1 MTERQDAWEV
11 REFTQYLR
19 DLVTLLD
26 PGSGWYGLFLRRDPA
41 GMRACLD
48 GAEIP
53 PWDVME
59 SLLGDLA
66 ALRGTA
72 YARHESVRAA
82 GLYSSSV
89 AAHDRRPGGRRVLV
103 ERLELMRGEQ
113 ARAARRLRAAGAGGT
128 TPPDADA
135 DADAEAAAWARDD
148 HVRATARCSELRE
161 RLAAAAVPDGWFRT
175 EAPGERVVRDVPG
188 ASGEREV
195 TGVPEAQGAQ
205 DVPEWAAERA
215 AELLEA
221 PDRAGDACPERVRKA
236 GPERVARVG
245 PEHVTQGGA
254 ERVTKRG
261 PERVPQAPSSVP
273 GPPVPGP
280 PVPGPSVPG
289 PSVPGPSAP
298 GRRRPRGARFA
309 GLDLDEA
316 DDAAVLPAPV
326 LPLPPTAAA
335 APRGARFAAAP
346 PGDGTS
352 AGSATRAAA
361 PDPEAHRAAVRAVER
376 LVRLRAAGSSGE
388 AHAVLC
394 EAAGLPAEWLP
405 ALAVE
410 LHRAGLDAD
419 WATLLWEVSSL
430 PPARLASAAGAL
442 HAAGRPDDCAQLLRQ
457 GVARP
462 AGEIAAAVVA
472 LQRAGRGPQA
482 RALLGAF
489 VRVRTP
495 QDAAKVAAGDP
506 NRLVPPLLAAAR
518 AVSPARERDV
528 AHALRV
534 AGIAGA
540 P

>member
-48 GAEIP
+48 GVEIP
-53 PWDVME
+53 PWDVMD

-72 YARHESVRAA
+72 FAQRESVRAA

-89 AAHDRRPGGRRVLV
+89 AAHDRRPGGRQVLV

-128 TPPDADA
+128 TPPE
-135 DADAEAAAWARDD
+135 AEAAAWARDD

-175 EAPGERVVRDVPG
+175 EVPGERVVPETPG
-188 ASGEREV
+188 AQREREV
-195 TGVPEAQGAQ
+195 PGVPEL
-205 DVPEWAAERA
+205 P
-215 AELLEA
+215 EA
-221 PDRAGDACPERVRKA
+221 PDRAGEA
-236 GPERVARVG
+236 GPERVAKAG
-245 PEHVTQGGA
+245 PEGVAKADPERAA
-254 ERVTKRG
+254 EAG
-261 PERVPQAPSSVP
+261 PERVPQAPPSAS
-273 GPPVPGP
+273 GPP
-280 PVPGPSVPG
+280 
-289 PSVPGPSAP
+289 AP

-309 GLDLDEA
+309 GLDMDEA
-316 DDAAVLPAPV
+316 DEAAVLPALV
-326 LPLPPTAAA
+326 LPLPPTTAA

-346 PGDGTS
+346 PGDDTS
-352 AGSATRAAA
+352 AGSATRAAV
-361 PDPEAHRAAVRAVER
+361 PSPEAHRAAVRAVER
-376 LVRLRAAGSSGE
+376 LVRLRAVGSSGE
-388 AHAVLC
+388 AHVVLC
-394 EAAGLPAEWLP
+394 EAAGWPAQWLP

-430 PPARLASAAGAL
+430 PPGRLASAAGAL
-442 HAAGRPDDCAQLLRQ
+442 HAAGRPDDCGQLLRQ

-472 LQRAGRGPQA
+472 LDRAGQGPQA

-506 NRLVPPLLAAAR
+506 HRLVPPLLAAAR

>member
-26 PGSGWYGLFLRRDPA
+26 PGCGWYGLFLRRDPA

-66 ALRGTA
+66 VLRGTA
-72 YARHESVRAA
+72 FAQRESVRAA

-89 AAHDRRPGGRRVLV
+89 AAHDRRPGGRQMLV

-128 TPPDADA
+128 TPP
-135 DADAEAAAWARDD
+135 DAEAAAWARDD

-175 EAPGERVVRDVPG
+175 EVP
-188 ASGEREV
+188 GEREV
-195 TGVPEAQGAQ
+195 PGAPGAPGVPEW
-205 DVPEWAAERA
+205 V

-221 PDRAGDACPERVRKA
+221 PDRAGDA
-236 GPERVARVG
+236 GPERV
-245 PEHVTQGGA
+245 
-254 ERVTKRG
+254 TKAVPDGVVKAG
-261 PERVPQAPSSVP
+261 PERVPQAPPSAP
-273 GPPVPGP
+273 GPP
-280 PVPGPSVPG
+280 
-289 PSVPGPSAP
+289 AP

-309 GLDLDEA
+309 GLDMGEA

-326 LPLPPTAAA
+326 LPLPPTTAA

-346 PGDGTS
+346 PGDDTS
-352 AGSATRAAA
+352 GGSATRAAA
-361 PDPEAHRAAVRAVER
+361 PAPEAHRAAVRAVER
-376 LVRLRAAGSSGE
+376 LVRLRAVGSSGE
-388 AHAVLC
+388 AHVVLC
-394 EAAGLPAEWLP
+394 EAAGWPAEWLP

-442 HAAGRPDDCAQLLRQ
+442 HAAGRPDDCGQLLRQ

-472 LQRAGRGPQA
+472 LQRAGQGPQA

-495 QDAAKVAAGDP
+495 QDAAEVAAGDP
-506 NRLVPPLLAAAR
+506 YRLVAPLLAAAR

>member
-1 MTERQDAWEV
+1 MTEHQDAWEV

-48 GAEIP
+48 GVEIP

-72 YARHESVRAA
+72 FAQRESVRAA

-89 AAHDRRPGGRRVLV
+89 AAHDRRPGGRQVLV

-128 TPPDADA
+128 APP
-135 DADAEAAAWARDD
+135 DAEAAAWARDD

-175 EAPGERVVRDVPG
+175 EVPEMPEVPGERVVPGAQREREVPG
-188 ASGEREV
+188 VPEAPGEREV
-195 TGVPEAQGAQ
+195 PGVPEAL
-205 DVPEWAAERA
+205 EWAAE
-215 AELLEA
+215 LPEA
-221 PDRAGDACPERVRKA
+221 PDRAAGEAGPKAGPKGVAKSDPERTAEA
-236 GPERVARVG
+236 GPERVPKAPPSASG
-245 PEHVTQGGA
+245 PA
-254 ERVTKRG
+254 
-261 PERVPQAPSSVP
+261 
-273 GPPVPGP
+273 
-280 PVPGPSVPG
+280 
-289 PSVPGPSAP
+289 AP

-309 GLDLDEA
+309 GLDMDEA
-316 DDAAVLPAPV
+316 DEAAVLPAPV
-326 LPLPPTAAA
+326 LPLPPTTAA

-346 PGDGTS
+346 PGDDTS

-361 PDPEAHRAAVRAVER
+361 PAPEAHRAAVRAVER
-376 LVRLRAAGSSGE
+376 LVRLRAVGSSGE
-388 AHAVLC
+388 AHVVLC
-394 EAAGLPAEWLP
+394 EAAGWPAEWLP

-442 HAAGRPDDCAQLLRQ
+442 HAAGRPDDCGQLLRQ

-472 LQRAGRGPQA
+472 LDRAGQGPQA

-506 NRLVPPLLAAAR
+506 HRLVPPLLAAAR

>member
-48 GAEIP
+48 GVEIP

-66 ALRGTA
+66 ALRGTGFA
-72 YARHESVRAA
+72 QRESVRAA

-89 AAHDRRPGGRRVLV
+89 AAHDRRPGGRQVLV

-128 TPPDADA
+128 ARP
-135 DADAEAAAWARDD
+135 DAEAAAWARDD

-175 EAPGERVVRDVPG
+175 EVPGERVVPG
-188 ASGEREV
+188 AQREREV
-195 TGVPEAQGAQ
+195 PGVPEAPEAPG
-205 DVPEWAAERA
+205 VPEWAAELP
-215 AELLEA
+215 EV
-221 PDRAGDACPERVRKA
+221 PDRAGEA
-236 GPERVARVG
+236 GPERVAKAG
-245 PEHVTQGGA
+245 PEGVAKAHPEGVAKADPERAA
-254 ERVTKRG
+254 EAG
-261 PERVPQAPSSVP
+261 PERVPQTPPSAS
-273 GPPVPGP
+273 GPP
-280 PVPGPSVPG
+280 
-289 PSVPGPSAP
+289 AP

-309 GLDLDEA
+309 GLDMDEA
-316 DDAAVLPAPV
+316 DEAAVLPAPV
-326 LPLPPTAAA
+326 LPHPPTTAA

-346 PGDGTS
+346 PGDDTS

-361 PDPEAHRAAVRAVER
+361 PAPEAHRAAVRAVER
-376 LVRLRAAGSSGE
+376 LVRLRAVGSSGE
-388 AHAVLC
+388 AHVVLC
-394 EAAGLPAEWLP
+394 EAAGWPAEWLP

-442 HAAGRPDDCAQLLRQ
+442 HAAGRPDDCGQLLRQ

-472 LQRAGRGPQA
+472 LDRAGQGPQA

-506 NRLVPPLLAAAR
+506 HRLVPPLLAAAR

>member
-11 REFTQYLR
+11 REFTRYLR

-66 ALRGTA
+66 ALRGSA
-72 YARHESVRAA
+72 FAQRESVRAA

-89 AAHDRRPGGRRVLV
+89 AAHDRSPGGRQVLV

-113 ARAARRLRAAGAGGT
+113 AHAARRLRAAGAGGT
-128 TPPDADA
+128 PPP
-135 DADAEAAAWARDD
+135 DAEAAVWARDD

-161 RLAAAAVPDGWFRT
+161 RLAAAAVPDADGWFRT
-175 EAPGERVVRDVPG
+175 EAPGERVVPEALG
-188 ASGEREV
+188 APGEREV
-195 TGVPEAQGAQ
+195 PGVPEALG
-205 DVPEWAAERA
+205 A
-215 AELLEA
+215 AELLKA
-221 PDRAGDACPERVRKA
+221 PDRVGDAGPERVAKAGLEHVAKAVPEGVAKA
-236 GPERVARVG
+236 GPERV
-245 PEHVTQGGA
+245 T
-254 ERVTKRG
+254 
-261 PERVPQAPSSVP
+261 QAPPSAP
-273 GPPVPGP
+273 GPP
-280 PVPGPSVPG
+280 
-289 PSVPGPSAP
+289 AP

-309 GLDLDEA
+309 GLDMDEA
-316 DDAAVLPAPV
+316 DDAAVLPTPV

-346 PGDGTS
+346 PDDDTS

-361 PDPEAHRAAVRAVER
+361 PAPEAHRAAERAVER
-376 LVRLRAAGSSGE
+376 LVRLRAVGSSGE
-388 AHAVLC
+388 AHVVLC
-394 EAAGLPAEWLP
+394 EAAGWPAEWLP

-430 PPARLASAAGAL
+430 PPARLASAAAAL
-442 HAAGRPDDCAQLLRQ
+442 HAAGRPDDCGQLLRQ

-472 LQRAGRGPQA
+472 LQRAGQGPQA
-482 RALLGAF
+482 RALLEAF

-506 NRLVPPLLAAAR
+506 HRLVPPLLAAAR

>member
-1 MTERQDAWEV
+1 MTGRQDAWEV

-19 DLVTLLD
+19 DLVARLN

-66 ALRGTA
+66 TLRGTA
-72 YARHESVRAA
+72 FAQRESVRAA

-89 AAHDRRPGGRRVLV
+89 AAHDRRPGGRQVLV

-113 ARAARRLRAAGAGGT
+113 ARAARRLRAAGACGT
-128 TPPDADA
+128 TPSDAQ
-135 DADAEAAAWARDD
+135 AAAWAGDD

-161 RLAAAAVPDGWFRT
+161 RLAAAAVPDGWFRA
-175 EAPGERVVRDVPG
+175 ELPGEREALGVPG
-188 ASGEREV
+188 DP
-195 TGVPEAQGAQ
+195 GVPGE
-205 DVPEWAAERA
+205 PEGAAEVQ
-215 AELLEA
+215 ET
-221 PDRAGDACPERVRKA
+221 PDRAGKAGPEAGPGRVANAGRERVANA
-236 GPERVARVG
+236 GPERVL
-245 PEHVTQGGA
+245 
-254 ERVTKRG
+254 
-261 PERVPQAPSSVP
+261 QAP
-273 GPPVPGP
+273 
-280 PVPGPSVPG
+280 
-289 PSVPGPSAP
+289 PSAP
-298 GRRRPRGARFA
+298 GPPAPGSRRPRGARFA
-309 GLDLDEA
+309 GLDI
-316 DDAAVLPAPV
+316 DDAADASALPAPV
-326 LPLPPTAAA
+326 LPVPPITAA
-335 APRGARFAAAP
+335 APRGARFAAAR
-346 PGDGTS
+346 PGDNTS
-352 AGSATRAAA
+352 AGSAARAAA
-361 PDPEAHRAAVRAVER
+361 PEPEAHRAAVRAVER
-376 LVRLRAAGSSGE
+376 LVRLRADGSSGE
-388 AHAVLC
+388 AHVVLC
-394 EAAGLPAEWLP
+394 EAARRPAEWLP

-419 WATLLWEVSSL
+419 RATLLWEVSSL
-430 PPARLASAAGAL
+430 PPAQLASAAAAL
-442 HAAGRPDDCAQLLRQ
+442 HAAGRSDDCGQLLRQ

-472 LQRAGRGPQA
+472 LERAGQGAQA

-506 NRLVPPLLAAAR
+506 HRLVPPLLAAAR

>member
-48 GAEIP
+48 GVEIP

-72 YARHESVRAA
+72 FAQRESVRAA

-89 AAHDRRPGGRRVLV
+89 AAHDRRPGGRQVLV

-113 ARAARRLRAAGAGGT
+113 ARAARRFRAAGAGGT
-128 TPPDADA
+128 TPP
-135 DADAEAAAWARDD
+135 DAEAAAWARDD

-175 EAPGERVVRDVPG
+175 EVPGERVVPGVPGVPG
-188 ASGEREV
+188 APGAPGAQREREV
-195 TGVPEAQGAQ
+195 PGVPEALEALEAPG
-205 DVPEWAAERA
+205 VPEWAAE
-215 AELLEA
+215 LPEA
-221 PDRAGDACPERVRKA
+221 PDRAGEA
-236 GPERVARVG
+236 GPERVAKAG
-245 PEHVTQGGA
+245 PEGVAKADPERAA
-254 ERVTKRG
+254 EAG
-261 PERVPQAPSSVP
+261 PERVPQAPPSAS
-273 GPPVPGP
+273 GPP
-280 PVPGPSVPG
+280 
-289 PSVPGPSAP
+289 AP

-309 GLDLDEA
+309 GLDMDEA
-316 DDAAVLPAPV
+316 DEAAVLPAPV
-326 LPLPPTAAA
+326 LPLPPATAA

-346 PGDGTS
+346 PGDDTS
-352 AGSATRAAA
+352 ARSATRAAA
-361 PDPEAHRAAVRAVER
+361 PSPEAHRAAVRAVER
-376 LVRLRAAGSSGE
+376 LVRLRAVGSSGE
-388 AHAVLC
+388 AHVVLC
-394 EAAGLPAEWLP
+394 EAAGWPAEWLP

-442 HAAGRPDDCAQLLRQ
+442 HAAGRPDDCGQLLRQ

-472 LQRAGRGPQA
+472 LDRAGQGPQA

-506 NRLVPPLLAAAR
+506 HRLVPPLLAAAR

>member
-11 REFTQYLR
+11 REFTQYIR

-48 GAEIP
+48 GVEIP

-72 YARHESVRAA
+72 FAQRESVRAA

-89 AAHDRRPGGRRVLV
+89 AAHDRRPGGRQVLV

-128 TPPDADA
+128 TPP
-135 DADAEAAAWARDD
+135 DAEAAAWARDD

-175 EAPGERVVRDVPG
+175 EVPEVPGERVVPG
-188 ASGEREV
+188 AQREREV
-195 TGVPEAQGAQ
+195 PGVPEALEAPG
-205 DVPEWAAERA
+205 VPEWAAEV
-215 AELLEA
+215 
-221 PDRAGDACPERVRKA
+221 PDRAGEA
-236 GPERVARVG
+236 GPERVAKAG
-245 PEHVTQGGA
+245 PEGVAKADPERAA
-254 ERVTKRG
+254 EAG
-261 PERVPQAPSSVP
+261 PERVPQAPLSAS
-273 GPPVPGP
+273 GPP
-280 PVPGPSVPG
+280 
-289 PSVPGPSAP
+289 AP

-309 GLDLDEA
+309 GLDMDEA
-316 DDAAVLPAPV
+316 DEAAVLPAPV
-326 LPLPPTAAA
+326 LPLPPTTAA

-346 PGDGTS
+346 PGDDTS

-361 PDPEAHRAAVRAVER
+361 PAPEAHRAAVRAVER
-376 LVRLRAAGSSGE
+376 LVRLRAVGSSGE
-388 AHAVLC
+388 AHVVLC
-394 EAAGLPAEWLP
+394 EAAGWPAEWLP

-442 HAAGRPDDCAQLLRQ
+442 HAAGRPDDCGQLLRQ

-472 LQRAGRGPQA
+472 LDRAGQGPQA

-506 NRLVPPLLAAAR
+506 HRLVPPLLAAAR

>member
-48 GAEIP
+48 GVEIP

-72 YARHESVRAA
+72 FAQRESVRAA

-89 AAHDRRPGGRRVLV
+89 AAHDRRPGGRQVLV

-128 TPPDADA
+128 TPP
-135 DADAEAAAWARDD
+135 DAEAAAWARDD

-175 EAPGERVVRDVPG
+175 EVPGERVVPG
-188 ASGEREV
+188 AQREREV
-195 TGVPEAQGAQ
+195 PGVPEALEAPG
-205 DVPEWAAERA
+205 VPEWAAEV
-215 AELLEA
+215 
-221 PDRAGDACPERVRKA
+221 PDRAGEAGPEAGPKGVAKA
-236 GPERVARVG
+236 GPEGVAKTD
-245 PEHVTQGGA
+245 PERA
-254 ERVTKRG
+254 AKADPERAVEAG
-261 PERVPQAPSSVP
+261 PERVPQAPPSAS
-273 GPPVPGP
+273 GPP
-280 PVPGPSVPG
+280 
-289 PSVPGPSAP
+289 AP

-309 GLDLDEA
+309 GLDMDEA
-316 DDAAVLPAPV
+316 DEAAVLPAPV
-326 LPLPPTAAA
+326 LPLPPTTAA
-335 APRGARFAAAP
+335 APCGARFAAAP
-346 PGDGTS
+346 PGDDTS

-361 PDPEAHRAAVRAVER
+361 PSPEAHRAAVRAVER
-376 LVRLRAAGSSGE
+376 LVRLRAVGSSGE
-388 AHAVLC
+388 AHVVLC
-394 EAAGLPAEWLP
+394 EAAGWPAQWLP

-442 HAAGRPDDCAQLLRQ
+442 HAAGRPDDCGQLLHQ

-472 LQRAGRGPQA
+472 LDRAGQGLQA

-506 NRLVPPLLAAAR
+506 HRLVPPLLAAAR

>member
-19 DLVTLLD
+19 DLVTQLD
-26 PGSGWYGLFLRRDPA
+26 PGHGWYGLFLRRDPA

-72 YARHESVRAA
+72 FAQRESVRAA

-89 AAHDRRPGGRRVLV
+89 AAHDRRPGGRQVLV

-113 ARAARRLRAAGAGGT
+113 ARAARRLRAAGAGG
-128 TPPDADA
+128 PEPS
-135 DADAEAAAWARDD
+135 DAEAAAWAGDD

-161 RLAAAAVPDGWFRT
+161 RLAAAAVPGGWFRT
-175 EAPGERVVRDVPG
+175 ELPGER
-188 ASGEREV
+188 
-195 TGVPEAQGAQ
+195 EA
-205 DVPEWAAERA
+205 
-215 AELLEA
+215 L
-221 PDRAGDACPERVRKA
+221 A
-236 GPERVARVG
+236 GPERVANAGRGYVANEG
-245 PEHVTQGGA
+245 R
-254 ERVTKRG
+254 ERVAKAG
-261 PERVPQAPSSVP
+261 PERAPQAPPSAP
-273 GPPVPGP
+273 GPP
-280 PVPGPSVPG
+280 
-289 PSVPGPSAP
+289 AP

-309 GLDLDEA
+309 GLDM
-316 DDAAVLPAPV
+316 DDADADAPVLPAPV
-326 LPLPPTAAA
+326 LPVPPTTAA

-346 PGDGTS
+346 PGGNAS
-352 AGSATRAAA
+352 AGSAARAAA
-361 PDPEAHRAAVRAVER
+361 PAPEAHRAAVRAVER
-376 LVRLRAAGSSGE
+376 LVRLRAGGSSGE
-388 AHAVLC
+388 AHVVLC
-394 EAAGLPAEWLP
+394 EAARLPAAWLP

-430 PPARLASAAGAL
+430 PPAQLASAAGAL
-442 HAAGRPDDCAQLLRQ
+442 HAAGRSDDCGQLLRQ

-472 LQRAGRGPQA
+472 LERAGQGLQA

-506 NRLVPPLLAAAR
+506 HRLVPPLLAAAR

>member
-11 REFTQYLR
+11 REFAQYLR

-72 YARHESVRAA
+72 FAQRESVRAA

-89 AAHDRRPGGRRVLV
+89 AAHDRRPGGRQVLV
-103 ERLELMRGEQ
+103 ERLELMREEQ
-113 ARAARRLRAAGAGGT
+113 ANAARRLRAAGAGGA
-128 TPPDADA
+128 TPPDM
-135 DADAEAAAWARDD
+135 EAAAWARDD
-148 HVRATARCSELRE
+148 HERATARCSELRE
-161 RLAAAAVPDGWFRT
+161 RLAAAAVPDGWFRA
-175 EAPGERVVRDVPG
+175 EVP
-188 ASGEREV
+188 GEREV
-195 TGVPEAQGAQ
+195 PGVPGEREAPGAPELSGVPE
-205 DVPEWAAERA
+205 VPEAP
-215 AELLEA
+215 EA
-221 PDRAGDACPERVRKA
+221 PDRGGKAGPEAGAERLPEA
-236 GPERVARVG
+236 GPERV
-245 PEHVTQGGA
+245 PEA
-254 ERVTKRG
+254 L
-261 PERVPQAPSSVP
+261 PSAPR
-273 GPPVPGP
+273 PP
-280 PVPGPSVPG
+280 
-289 PSVPGPSAP
+289 AP

-309 GLDLDEA
+309 GLDLDDA
-316 DDAAVLPAPV
+316 DDSPALPAPV
-326 LPLPPTAAA
+326 LPLPPATAAV
-335 APRGARFAAAP
+335 PRGARFASAP
-346 PGDGTS
+346 GEDNS
-352 AGSATRAAA
+352 AGSTTRAAA
-361 PDPEAHRAAVRAVER
+361 PDPEAHRAAVRVVER
-376 LVRLRAAGSSGE
+376 LVRLRAGGRSGE
-388 AHAVLC
+388 AHVVLC
-394 EAAGLPAEWLP
+394 EAAGWPAERLP
-405 ALAVE
+405 VLAVE

-430 PPARLASAAGAL
+430 PPARLAAAAGAL
-442 HAAGRPDDCAQLLRQ
+442 HSAGRPDDCGQLLRQ

-472 LQRAGRGPQA
+472 LERAGQGGQA
-482 RALLGAF
+482 RALLSAY

-495 QDAAKVAAGDP
+495 QDAARVAAGDP
-506 NRLVPPLLAAAR
+506 HRLVPPLLAAAR

>member
-48 GAEIP
+48 GVEIP

-72 YARHESVRAA
+72 FAQRESVRAA

-89 AAHDRRPGGRRVLV
+89 AAHDRRPGGRQVLV

-113 ARAARRLRAAGAGGT
+113 ARAARRFRAAGAGGT
-128 TPPDADA
+128 TPP
-135 DADAEAAAWARDD
+135 DAEAAAWARDD

-175 EAPGERVVRDVPG
+175 EVPGERVVPG
-188 ASGEREV
+188 AQREREV
-195 TGVPEAQGAQ
+195 PGVPEALEAPG
-205 DVPEWAAERA
+205 VPEWAAEV
-215 AELLEA
+215 
-221 PDRAGDACPERVRKA
+221 PDRAGEAGPEAGPKGVAKA
-236 GPERVARVG
+236 GPEGVAKTD
-245 PEHVTQGGA
+245 PERA
-254 ERVTKRG
+254 AKADPERAVEAG
-261 PERVPQAPSSVP
+261 PERVPQAPPSAS
-273 GPPVPGP
+273 GPP
-280 PVPGPSVPG
+280 
-289 PSVPGPSAP
+289 AP

-309 GLDLDEA
+309 GLDMDEA
-316 DDAAVLPAPV
+316 DEAAVLPAPV
-326 LPLPPTAAA
+326 LPLPPTTAA
-335 APRGARFAAAP
+335 APCGARFAAAP
-346 PGDGTS
+346 PGDDTS

-361 PDPEAHRAAVRAVER
+361 PSPEAHRAAVRAVER
-376 LVRLRAAGSSGE
+376 LVRLRAVGSSGE
-388 AHAVLC
+388 AHVVLC
-394 EAAGLPAEWLP
+394 EAAGWPAQWLP

-442 HAAGRPDDCAQLLRQ
+442 HAAGRPDDCGQLLRQ

-472 LQRAGRGPQA
+472 LDRAGQGPQA

-506 NRLVPPLLAAAR
+506 HRLVPPLLAAAR

>member
-72 YARHESVRAA
+72 FAQHESVRAA

-135 DADAEAAAWARDD
+135 DAAAWARDD

-175 EAPGERVVRDVPG
+175 EAPGERVVPGVRDVPG
-188 ASGEREV
+188 APGEREA
-195 TGVPEAQGAQ
+195 TGMPEAQGA
-205 DVPEWAAERA
+205 P
-215 AELLEA
+215 ELLEA
-221 PDRAGDACPERVRKA
+221 PDRAGDAGPERVRKA

-261 PERVPQAPSSVP
+261 PERATKHGAERVPQAPSSA
-273 GPPVPGP
+273 
-280 PVPGPSVPG
+280 PGPSVPG
-289 PSVPGPSAP
+289 PPAP

-316 DDAAVLPAPV
+316 DDAAVLPALV

-335 APRGARFAAAP
+335 APRGARFDAAR

-352 AGSATRAAA
+352 GGSATRAAA

-394 EAAGLPAEWLP
+394 EAAGRPAEWLP

-506 NRLVPPLLAAAR
+506 HRLVPPLLAAAR